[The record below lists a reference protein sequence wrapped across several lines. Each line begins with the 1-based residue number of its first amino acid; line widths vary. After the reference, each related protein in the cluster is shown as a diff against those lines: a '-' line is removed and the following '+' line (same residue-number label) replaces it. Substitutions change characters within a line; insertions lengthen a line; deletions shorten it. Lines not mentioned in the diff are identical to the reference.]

1 MCTRAKLGKAVGG
14 AETNHKQPD
23 GPWRFKPSSMED
35 ICPQRRRGRLTR
47 WIINS
52 AWPYVNSV
60 PHLGTFIHLL
70 SADVYAR
77 YLRLKGEEVIAV
89 TGSDEHGTPIEVEAI
104 RKGIP
109 PKQLTDQIH
118 NQILQLLDAYNIRL
132 DNYTRTENPVHIRYT
147 QELYRKVYE
156 NGYVYTQSV
165 NLPYCETDQR
175 FLPDRF
181 VEGTCPHCG
190 NENARGDQCESCG
203 RVLDP
208 LELVKPRCVFCGN
221 APTIKASTHW
231 FFDLPKFRDKLYTAV
246 KENRQL
252 PENARNFS
260 LRWLEEGLK
269 PRALTRDNKWGI
281 PAPFPGA
288 EGKTIYVW
296 LEAVLGYV
304 SASIEWAEK
313 SGKPEAWKDYWFS
326 KDTRN
331 VHFIGKDNIPFHV
344 IIFPALLIATHQ
356 PYVLPW
362 QVSSTEFIL
371 FEGKKFSKSNK
382 VGVWIDEALKVA
394 PGEYWRYVL
403 IAIRPES
410 RDANF
415 TWRDF
420 ETHVNSELNDVLG
433 NFVHRTLTFVNNQF
447 EAIVPKPGTL
457 DEKDEAIKKE
467 IEEAPS
473 KIASLLDGFQLRG
486 GLAQIIELART
497 GNQYLSER
505 EPWHLIKTDRSKTAT
520 TLYLATQLVGSL
532 AILISPFLP
541 ETARGIDEQLNLG
554 TNLTGNWWD
563 AGKLRVE
570 AGHKI
575 GKPIPLFHKI
585 SVTKS

>member
-1 MCTRAKLGKAVGG
+1 MGK
-14 AETNHKQPD
+14 
-23 GPWRFKPSSMED
+23 
-35 ICPQRRRGRLTR
+35 

-104 RKGIP
+104 KKGVP
-109 PKQLTDQIH
+109 PKQLTDAIHKQICD
-118 NQILQLLDAYNIRL
+118 LLEAYNIRL
-132 DNYTRTENPVHIRYT
+132 DNYTRTESPVHIRYT

-156 NGYVYTQSV
+156 NGYVYTQNVS
-165 NLPYCETDQR
+165 LPYCEKDQR

-190 NENARGDQCESCG
+190 YEQARGDQCESCG

-208 LELVKPRCVFCGN
+208 LELIRPRCVFCGA
-221 APTIKASTHW
+221 APTVKSSTHW
-231 FFDLPKFRDKLYTAV
+231 FFDLPKFRDKLLRLV
-246 KENRQL
+246 QENKRL

-260 LRWLEEGLK
+260 LKWLEEGLK
-269 PRALTRDNKWGI
+269 PRSLTRDNKWGI

-313 SGKPEAWKDYWFS
+313 SGKPDAWKDFWFD
-326 KDTRN
+326 KQTRN

-344 IIFPALLIATHQ
+344 IIFPSLLLATHED
-356 PYVLPW
+356 YVLPW

-371 FEGKKFSKSNK
+371 FNGQKFSKSKK

-394 PGEYWRYVL
+394 PAEYWRYVL
-403 IAIRPES
+403 IAIRPET

-420 ETHVNSELNDVLG
+420 ESHVNSELNDVLG
-433 NFVHRTLTFVNNQF
+433 NFVHRTLTFVNNYFDSKIPEPQ
-447 EAIVPKPGTL
+447 EL
-457 DEKDEAIKKE
+457 DAKDEALKNR
-467 IEEAPS
+467 IESSPS
-473 KIASLLDGFQLRG
+473 KVSQLFDQFQLRSALG
-486 GLAQIIELART
+486 EIIELARA

-505 EPWHLIKTDRSKTAT
+505 EPWHLVKTDRAKTAT
-520 TLYLATQLVGSL
+520 TLYFATQLVRSIG
-532 AILISPFLP
+532 ILISPFLP
-541 ETARGIDEQLNLG
+541 ETAQHIRTQLNL
-554 TNLTGNWWD
+554 TGEEGWWD
-563 AGKLRVE
+563 AGTLALK
-570 AGHKI
+570 AGHAI
-575 GKPIPLFHKI
+575 GKATPLFHKV
-585 SVTKS
+585 SVPAKS

>member
-1 MCTRAKLGKAVGG
+1 MGK
-14 AETNHKQPD
+14 
-23 GPWRFKPSSMED
+23 
-35 ICPQRRRGRLTR
+35 

-70 SADVYAR
+70 SADVYTR
-77 YLRLKGEEVIAV
+77 YLRLKGEEVITV

-104 RKGIP
+104 RKGVP
-109 PKQLTDQIH
+109 PKQLTDEIHKQIC
-118 NQILQLLDAYNIRL
+118 NLLDVYNIRF

-147 QELYRKVYE
+147 QDLYRKAYA
-156 NGYVYTQSV
+156 NGYVYTENV
-165 NLPYCETDQR
+165 NLPYCEKDQR

-190 NENARGDQCESCG
+190 YEQARGDQCESCG

-208 LELVKPRCVFCGN
+208 LELTLPKCVFCGST
-221 APTIKASTHW
+221 PTVKSSKHW
-231 FFDLPKFRDKLYTAV
+231 FFDLPKFRDKLLKLV
-246 KENRQL
+246 QENKQL

-260 LRWLEEGLK
+260 LKWLEEGLK

-288 EGKTIYVW
+288 QGKTIYVW

-313 SGKPEAWKDYWFS
+313 SGKPDAWKEFWFD
-326 KDTRN
+326 KQTKN

-344 IIFPALLIATHQ
+344 IIFPSLLLATRED
-356 PYVLPW
+356 YVLPW

-371 FEGKKFSKSNK
+371 FEGQKFSKSKK

-394 PGEYWRYVL
+394 PAEYWRYIL
-403 IAIRPES
+403 IAIRPET

-420 ETHVNSELNDVLG
+420 EAHINSELNDVLG

-447 EAIVPKPGTL
+447 DSRIPEPHEL
-457 DEKDEAIKKE
+457 DEKDEALKNR
-467 IEEAPS
+467 IESSPF
-473 KIASLLDGFQLRG
+473 KVGSLFDQFQLRSALG
-486 GLAQIIELART
+486 EIIELGRA

-505 EPWHLIKTDRSKTAT
+505 EPWHLIKKDKDKAST
-520 TLYLATQLVGSL
+520 TLYFATQLVRSIS
-532 AILISPFLP
+532 ILISPILP
-541 ETARGIDEQLNLG
+541 ETAQHIRNQLNL
-554 TNLTGNWWD
+554 THEVRWSD
-563 AGKLRVE
+563 AGKLELEV
-570 AGHKI
+570 GHTI
-575 GKPIPLFHKI
+575 GKATPLFHKV
-585 SVTKS
+585 SAPAQ

>member
-1 MCTRAKLGKAVGG
+1 MGK
-14 AETNHKQPD
+14 
-23 GPWRFKPSSMED
+23 
-35 ICPQRRRGRLTR
+35 
-47 WIINS
+47 WIINA

-70 SADVYAR
+70 YADVYAR

-104 RKGIP
+104 KKGIP
-109 PKQLTDQIH
+109 PKQLTDEIH
-118 NQILQLLDAYNIRL
+118 NQICELLEAYNIRL
-132 DNYTRTENPVHIRYT
+132 DNYTRTESPVHIRFT

-181 VEGTCPHCG
+181 VEGTCPHCSYEG
-190 NENARGDQCESCG
+190 ARGDQCESCG

-208 LELVKPRCVFCGN
+208 LELRAPRCAFCG
-221 APTIKASTHW
+221 ATPTVKSSTHW
-231 FFDLPKFRDKLYTAV
+231 FFDLPKFRDKLQTIIQSN
-246 KENRQL
+246 KQL

-288 EGKTIYVW
+288 DGKTIYVW

-313 SGKPEAWKDYWFS
+313 SGRPDAWKDYWFD
-326 KDTRN
+326 KTTRN

-344 IIFPALLIATHQ
+344 IIFPALLLATHED
-356 PYVLPW
+356 YVLPW

-371 FEGKKFSKSNK
+371 FEGQKFSKSK
-382 VGVWIDEALKVA
+382 RIGVWIDETLKVA
-394 PGEYWRYVL
+394 PAEYWRYFLV
-403 IAIRPES
+403 ATRPEA

-415 TWRDF
+415 TWPDF
-420 ETHVNSELNDVLG
+420 ETHVNTELNDVLG
-433 NFVHRTLTFVNNQF
+433 NFVHRTLTFITSFFDSRIPEPQGF
-447 EAIVPKPGTL
+447 DG
-457 DEKDEAIKKE
+457 KDEAIKSE
-467 IEEAPS
+467 VEATPS
-473 KIASLLDGFQLRG
+473 KVGSLLDQFHLKNA
-486 GLAQIIELART
+486 LAAIIDLART

-505 EPWHLIKTDRSKTAT
+505 EPWHLIKSDGARTAT
-520 TLYLATQLVGSL
+520 TLYLTAQLVRTIG
-532 AILISPFLP
+532 ILISPFLP
-541 ETARGIDEQLNLG
+541 ETAQQIRDQLNLDNG
-554 TNLTGNWWD
+554 ELSLKWWD
-563 AGKLRVE
+563 AGKLDLKP
-570 AGHKI
+570 GHII
-575 GKPIPLFHKI
+575 GKPKPLFHKI
-585 SVTKS
+585 QTPARA

>member
-1 MCTRAKLGKAVGG
+1 MG
-14 AETNHKQPD
+14 
-23 GPWRFKPSSMED
+23 
-35 ICPQRRRGRLTR
+35 R

-77 YLRLKGEEVIAV
+77 YLRLRGEEVIAV

-104 RKGIP
+104 KNGVP
-109 PKQLTDQIH
+109 PRQLTDRIHKQICD
-118 NQILQLLDAYNIRL
+118 LLDAYNIRL
-132 DNYTRTENPVHIRYT
+132 DNYTRTESPVHIKYT
-147 QELYRKVYE
+147 QELYTKLYE
-156 NGYVYTQSV
+156 NGYIYTQKV
-165 NLPYCETDQR
+165 NLPYCEVDQR

-190 NENARGDQCESCG
+190 SEQARGDQCDSCG

-208 LELVKPRCVFCGN
+208 LELIRPRCVFCGST
-221 APTIKASTHW
+221 PTVKSSTHW
-231 FFDLPKFRDKLYTAV
+231 FFDLPKFRDQLYTAV
-246 KENRQL
+246 KENKQL

-269 PRALTRDNKWGI
+269 PRAVTRDNKWGI

-313 SGKPEAWKDYWFS
+313 SGKPEAWKDFWFTEG
-326 KDTRN
+326 TRN

-344 IIFPALLIATHQ
+344 IIFPALLQATHE

-371 FEGKKFSKSNK
+371 FEGQRFSKSK
-382 VGVWIDEALKVA
+382 KIGVWVDDALKYA
-394 PGEYWRYVL
+394 PAEYWRYVL
-403 IAIRPES
+403 IAIRPET

-415 TWRDF
+415 TWREF
-420 ETHVNSELNDVLG
+420 ETHVNAELNDVLG
-433 NFVHRTLTFVNNQF
+433 NFVHRTLTFINNQF
-447 EAIVPKPGTL
+447 DSAIPTPATL
-457 DEKDEAIKKE
+457 DAKDEEIKKDV
-467 IEEAPS
+467 EEAPA
-473 KIASLLDGFQLRG
+473 KIASLLDDFQLRN
-486 GLAQIIELART
+486 GLAATIELARK

-505 EPWHLIKTDRSKTAT
+505 EPWHLIKTDRIKTAT
-520 TLYLATQLVGSL
+520 TLHVASQLVGAL
-532 AILISPFLP
+532 EILLSPYLP
-541 ETARGIDEQLNLG
+541 ETSQRIREQLNLAD
-554 TNLTGNWWD
+554 NRNWSD
-563 AGKLRVE
+563 AGKFRLE
-570 AGHKI
+570 GGHKI
-575 GKPIPLFHKI
+575 AKATPLFHKVKVNEI
-585 SVTKS
+585 

>member
-1 MCTRAKLGKAVGG
+1 MG
-14 AETNHKQPD
+14 
-23 GPWRFKPSSMED
+23 
-35 ICPQRRRGRLTR
+35 R
-47 WIINS
+47 WIVNS

-104 RKGIP
+104 KNGIP
-109 PKQLTDQIH
+109 PKQLTDRTHKQICD
-118 NQILQLLDAYNIRL
+118 LLDAYNIRF
-132 DNYTRTENPVHIRYT
+132 DNYTRTESPVHIKYT
-147 QELYRKVYE
+147 QDLYRKVYE
-156 NGYVYTQSV
+156 NGYIYTQNV
-165 NLPYCETDQR
+165 NLPYCEVDKR

-190 NENARGDQCESCG
+190 YEQARGDQCDSCG

-208 LELVKPRCVFCGN
+208 LELIRPRCVFCGST
-221 APTIKASTHW
+221 PTIKSSTHW
-231 FFDLPKFRDKLYTAV
+231 FFDLPKFRDKLYKVV
-246 KENRQL
+246 KENKQL

-269 PRALTRDNKWGI
+269 PRAVTRDNKWGI

-313 SGKPEAWKDYWFS
+313 SGKPEAWKDFWFDEGT
-326 KDTRN
+326 KN

-344 IIFPALLIATHQ
+344 IIFPALLQATHE
-356 PYVLPW
+356 PYILPW

-371 FEGKKFSKSNK
+371 FEGQKFSKSKK
-382 VGVWIDEALKVA
+382 VGVWIDDALKVA
-394 PGEYWRYVL
+394 PAEYWRYVL
-403 IAIRPES
+403 IAIRPET

-415 TWRDF
+415 TWHEF

-433 NFVHRTLTFVNNQF
+433 NFVHRTLTFINNQF
-447 EAIVPKPGTL
+447 DSTIPSPGQL
-457 DEKDEAIKKE
+457 DGKDEEIKKE
-467 IEEAPS
+467 IIQAPN
-473 KIASLLDGFQLRG
+473 KIATLLDDFQLRN
-486 GLAQIIELART
+486 GLAAAIDLARH

-505 EPWHLIKTDRSKTAT
+505 EPWHLIKTDRTKTGT
-520 TLYLATQLVGSL
+520 TLYLACQLVAGL
-532 AILISPFLP
+532 EILLSPFLP
-541 ETARGIDEQLNLG
+541 ETSQRISDQLE
-554 TNLTGNWWD
+554 LTGTRNWWD
-563 AGKLRVE
+563 AGKFRLE

-575 GKPIPLFHKI
+575 AKATPLFHK
-585 SVTKS
+585 VKVNQT

>member
-1 MCTRAKLGKAVGG
+1 LGK
-14 AETNHKQPD
+14 
-23 GPWRFKPSSMED
+23 
-35 ICPQRRRGRLTR
+35 

-104 RKGIP
+104 KKGVP
-109 PKQLTDQIH
+109 PKQLTDAIHKQICD
-118 NQILQLLDAYNIRL
+118 LLEAYNIRL
-132 DNYTRTENPVHIRYT
+132 DNYTRTESPVHIRYT

-156 NGYVYTQSV
+156 NGYVYTQNVS
-165 NLPYCETDQR
+165 LPYCEKDQR

-190 NENARGDQCESCG
+190 YEQARGDQCESCG

-208 LELVKPRCVFCGN
+208 LELIRPRCVFCGA
-221 APTIKASTHW
+221 APTVKSSTHW
-231 FFDLPKFRDKLYTAV
+231 FFDLPKFRDKLLLLV
-246 KENRQL
+246 QENKRL

-260 LRWLEEGLK
+260 LKWLEEGLK
-269 PRALTRDNKWGI
+269 PRSLTRDNKWGI

-313 SGKPEAWKDYWFS
+313 SGKPDAWKDFWFD
-326 KDTRN
+326 KQTRN

-344 IIFPALLIATHQ
+344 IIFPSLLLATHED
-356 PYVLPW
+356 YVLPW

-371 FEGKKFSKSNK
+371 FNGQKFSKSKK

-394 PGEYWRYVL
+394 PAEYWRYVL
-403 IAIRPES
+403 IAIRPET

-420 ETHVNSELNDVLG
+420 ESHVNSELNDVLG
-433 NFVHRTLTFVNNQF
+433 NFVHRTLTFVNNYFDSKIPEPQ
-447 EAIVPKPGTL
+447 EL
-457 DEKDEAIKKE
+457 DSKDEALKNR
-467 IEEAPS
+467 IESSPS
-473 KIASLLDGFQLRG
+473 KVSQLFDQFQLRSALG
-486 GLAQIIELART
+486 EIIELARA

-505 EPWHLIKTDRSKTAT
+505 EPWHLVKTDRAKTAT
-520 TLYLATQLVGSL
+520 TLYFATQLVRSIG
-532 AILISPFLP
+532 ILISPFLP
-541 ETARGIDEQLNLG
+541 ETAQHIRTQLNL
-554 TNLTGNWWD
+554 TGEEGWWD
-563 AGKLRVE
+563 AGTLALK
-570 AGHKI
+570 AGHAI
-575 GKPIPLFHKI
+575 GKATPLFHKV
-585 SVTKS
+585 SVPAKS

>member
-1 MCTRAKLGKAVGG
+1 LGK
-14 AETNHKQPD
+14 
-23 GPWRFKPSSMED
+23 
-35 ICPQRRRGRLTR
+35 

-104 RKGIP
+104 KKGVP
-109 PKQLTDQIH
+109 PKQLTDAIHKQICD
-118 NQILQLLDAYNIRL
+118 LLEAYNIRL
-132 DNYTRTENPVHIRYT
+132 DNYTRTESPVHIRYT

-156 NGYVYTQSV
+156 NGYVYTQNVS
-165 NLPYCETDQR
+165 LPYCEKDQR

-190 NENARGDQCESCG
+190 YEQARGDQCESCG

-208 LELVKPRCVFCGN
+208 LELIRPRCVFCGA
-221 APTIKASTHW
+221 APTVKSSTHW
-231 FFDLPKFRDKLYTAV
+231 FFDLPKFRDKLLRLV
-246 KENRQL
+246 QENKRL

-260 LRWLEEGLK
+260 LKWLEEGLK
-269 PRALTRDNKWGI
+269 PRSLTRDNKWGI

-313 SGKPEAWKDYWFS
+313 SGKPDAWKDFWFD
-326 KDTRN
+326 KQTRN

-344 IIFPALLIATHQ
+344 IIFPSLLLATHED
-356 PYVLPW
+356 YVLPW

-371 FEGKKFSKSNK
+371 FNGQKFSKSKK

-394 PGEYWRYVL
+394 PAEYWRYVL
-403 IAIRPES
+403 IAIRPET

-420 ETHVNSELNDVLG
+420 ESRVNSELNDVLG
-433 NFVHRTLTFVNNQF
+433 NFVHRTLTFVNNYFDSKIPEPQ
-447 EAIVPKPGTL
+447 EL
-457 DEKDEAIKKE
+457 DSKDEALKNR
-467 IEEAPS
+467 IESSPS
-473 KIASLLDGFQLRG
+473 KVSQLFDQFQLRSALG
-486 GLAQIIELART
+486 EIIELARA

-505 EPWHLIKTDRSKTAT
+505 EPWHLVKTDRAKTAT
-520 TLYLATQLVGSL
+520 TLYFATQLVRSIG
-532 AILISPFLP
+532 ILISPFLP
-541 ETARGIDEQLNLG
+541 ETAQHIRTQLNL
-554 TNLTGNWWD
+554 TGEEGWWD
-563 AGKLRVE
+563 AGTLALK
-570 AGHKI
+570 AGHAI
-575 GKPIPLFHKI
+575 GKATPLFHKV
-585 SVTKS
+585 SVPAKS

>member
-1 MCTRAKLGKAVGG
+1 
-14 AETNHKQPD
+14 
-23 GPWRFKPSSMED
+23 
-35 ICPQRRRGRLTR
+35 

-70 SADVYAR
+70 SADVYTR

-104 RKGIP
+104 KKGVP
-109 PKQLTDQIH
+109 PKQLTDAIHKQICE
-118 NQILQLLDAYNIRL
+118 LLEAYNIHL
-132 DNYTRTENPVHIRYT
+132 DNYTRTENPIHIRYT
-147 QELYRKVYE
+147 QDLYRKVYE
-156 NGYVYTQSV
+156 NGYVYTQNV

-190 NENARGDQCESCG
+190 YEQARGDQCESCG

-208 LELVKPRCVFCGN
+208 LELIRSKCVFCGN
-221 APTIKASTHW
+221 APTIKSSTHW

-246 KENRQL
+246 QENKQL

-260 LRWLEEGLK
+260 LKWLEEGLK

-313 SGKPEAWKDYWFS
+313 AGKPDAWKEFWFD
-326 KDTRN
+326 KQTKN

-344 IIFPALLIATHQ
+344 IIFPSLLLATHED
-356 PYVLPW
+356 YVLPW

-371 FEGKKFSKSNK
+371 FEGQKFSKSKK
-382 VGVWIDEALKVA
+382 VGVWMDKALEVA
-394 PGEYWRYVL
+394 PAEYWRYIL
-403 IAIRPES
+403 IAIRPEA

-420 ETHVNSELNDVLG
+420 EAHINSELNDVLG

-447 EAIVPKPGTL
+447 DSKIPEPHEL
-457 DEKDEAIKKE
+457 DEKDEALKKR
-467 IEEAPS
+467 IESSPL
-473 KIASLLDGFQLRG
+473 KVGSLFDQFQLKSALG
-486 GLAQIIELART
+486 EIIELARA

-505 EPWHLIKTDRSKTAT
+505 EPWHLIKKDKDKAST
-520 TLYLATQLVGSL
+520 TLYFATQLVRSIS
-532 AILISPFLP
+532 ILISPVLP
-541 ETARGIDEQLNLG
+541 ETAQHIRDQLNL
-554 TNLTGNWWD
+554 THEVKWSD
-563 AGKLRVE
+563 AGKLELEV
-570 AGHKI
+570 GHTI
-575 GKPIPLFHKI
+575 GKATPLFHKI
-585 SVTKS
+585 SAPAQ

>member
-1 MCTRAKLGKAVGG
+1 MGK
-14 AETNHKQPD
+14 
-23 GPWRFKPSSMED
+23 
-35 ICPQRRRGRLTR
+35 

-70 SADVYAR
+70 SADVYTR

-104 RKGIP
+104 SKGVP
-109 PKQLTDQIH
+109 PKQLTDEIHKQIC
-118 NQILQLLDAYNIRL
+118 NLLDVYNIRF

-147 QELYRKVYE
+147 QDLYRKVYA
-156 NGYVYTQSV
+156 NGYVYTENV
-165 NLPYCETDQR
+165 NLPYCERDQR

-181 VEGTCPHCG
+181 VEGTCPHCAY
-190 NENARGDQCESCG
+190 EQARGDQCESCG

-208 LELVKPRCVFCGN
+208 LELIRPKCVFCGST
-221 APTIKASTHW
+221 PTVKSSTHW
-231 FFDLPKFRDKLYTAV
+231 FFDLPKFRDKLLTLV
-246 KENRQL
+246 QENKQL

-260 LRWLEEGLK
+260 LKWLEEGLK

-313 SGKPEAWKDYWFS
+313 SGKPDAWKEFWFD
-326 KDTRN
+326 KQTKN

-344 IIFPALLIATHQ
+344 IIFPSLLLATHED
-356 PYVLPW
+356 YVLPW

-371 FEGKKFSKSNK
+371 FEGQKFSKSKK

-394 PGEYWRYVL
+394 PAEYWRYIL
-403 IAIRPES
+403 IAIRPEA

-420 ETHVNSELNDVLG
+420 EAHINSELNDVLG
-433 NFVHRTLTFVNNQF
+433 NFIHRTLTFVNNQF
-447 EAIVPKPGTL
+447 DSKIPEPHEL
-457 DEKDEAIKKE
+457 DEKDEALKNR
-467 IEEAPS
+467 IESSPL
-473 KIASLLDGFQLRG
+473 KVGSLFDQFQLRSALG
-486 GLAQIIELART
+486 EIIEFARA

-505 EPWHLIKTDRSKTAT
+505 EPWHLIKKDKDKAST
-520 TLYLATQLVGSL
+520 TLYFATQLVGSIS
-532 AILISPFLP
+532 ILISPVLP
-541 ETARGIDEQLNLG
+541 ETAQHIRDQLNL
-554 TNLTGNWWD
+554 THDVKWSD
-563 AGKLRVE
+563 AGKLELEV
-570 AGHKI
+570 GHTI
-575 GKPIPLFHKI
+575 GKATPLFHKV
-585 SVTKS
+585 SAPAQ